1 MSKLLESLNAD
12 QRRAV
17 ETLEGPLLVLA
28 GAGTGKTRVIT
39 VRTVHLLGQGVK
51 AENLLLMTFTNK
63 AAREMRER
71 LVGMAGKR
79 AEKVTVGTFHSF
91 CIRLLREHA
100 KKMGLP
106 EGFGIC
112 DGSDQIT
119 AIKGALRE
127 LLIAE
132 ADINPRAAQSKIS
145 LYKNSLITPDQALDA
160 AADEWEI
167 SVAHIFAKYEKH
179 LRRSHVIDFDD
190 FLIFALRL
198 LRENEDVRMALEKR
212 YQYVMVDEYQD
223 TNGPQ
228 YGIVHEIVKN
238 HRNLCVVGDDDQS
251 IYGWRGADVSK
262 ILGFEKDFHGA
273 EKVHLGMNYRS
284 TVEII
289 DAANKVIRNNPKR
302 HDKELRSA
310 IGEGSSVAIMR
321 MEDES
326 HEASFICSEI
336 EHLVRAGEAH
346 FRDIAILVRT
356 AQQPRAFEA
365 DLRAAN
371 IPYQL
376 IGGMSFFDRK
386 EVRDIMSYL
395 RLVSNPADETSFL
408 RIANIPARGIGKTT
422 IDKVI
427 AEATA
432 AGEGAFTAFRKL
444 IESGEIDGSAAKGF
458 AELRSS
464 LNLAVTLAK
473 EGDLV
478 RTIRELIEAV
488 NYRGE
493 IDRIYPDEV
502 TRELRWNGVQ
512 EVLNYAENFQRKK
525 SKPTLLGFLE
535 ELSLNENNDKDKED
549 SGDSVTLM
557 TLHSAKGLE
566 FRRVYLVGVEEG
578 ILPHIRSA
586 SEGSV
591 DEERRLMYV
600 GVTRAQHDL
609 TITYCESRAKFGRL
623 VPCHPSRFLF
633 EMKEKTPPEGWI
645 AAGPAQMVQTAAPVP
660 RDKDK
665 PKAKKKVWK
674 KRKPSRR

>member
-1 MSKLLESLNAD
+1 MSKLLESLNPE

-17 ETLEGPLLVLA
+17 ETTEGPLLVLA

-39 VRTVHLLGQGVK
+39 VRTAHLLDQGVK

-71 LVGMAGKR
+71 LVGLAGKR
-79 AEKVTVGTFHSF
+79 AKDVTVGTFHSF
-91 CIRLLREHA
+91 CIRLLRQHA
-100 KKMGLP
+100 EKMGLP

-112 DGSDQIT
+112 DGSDQMT

-127 LLIAE
+127 LRIAE

-160 AADEWEI
+160 AEDDWEI
-167 SVAHIFAKYEKH
+167 SVAHIYGKFEQH
-179 LRRSHVIDFDD
+179 LRRSRVIDFDD

-198 LRENEDVRMALEKR
+198 LRENEDVRLALEKR

-228 YGIVHEIVKN
+228 YGIVYELVKN

-251 IYGWRGADVSK
+251 IYGWRGADISK

-273 EKVHLGMNYRS
+273 VKVHLGTNYRS

-302 HDKELRSA
+302 HDKQLRSA
-310 IGEGSSVAIMR
+310 LGEGSSVAIMR

-336 EHLVRAGEAH
+336 EHLVRVGEAH

-371 IPYQL
+371 IPYHL
-376 IGGMSFFDRK
+376 VGGMSFFDRK
-386 EVRDIMSYL
+386 EVRDILAYL
-395 RLVSNPADETSFL
+395 RLIANPADETSFL
-408 RIANIPARGIGKTT
+408 RIVNIPARGIGKTT

-427 AEATA
+427 AQATA
-432 AGEGAFTAFRKL
+432 DGEGAFVSFRKL
-444 IESGEIDGSAAKGF
+444 VESGEIGGSAAKGF
-458 AELRSS
+458 SDLRSS
-464 LNLAVTLAK
+464 LNLAHTIAQ

-478 RTIRELIEAV
+478 RTLRELLTAV
-488 NYRGE
+488 QYRAE
-493 IDRIYPDEV
+493 IDRIYPDDS

-512 EVLNYAENFQRKK
+512 EVLNFAENFQRKK
-525 SKPTLLGFLE
+525 KQPTLTTFLE
-535 ELSLNENNDKDKED
+535 ELSLNENNDKDKD
-549 SGDSVTLM
+549 GADDSVTLM
-557 TLHSAKGLE
+557 TLHAAKGLE

-578 ILPHIRSA
+578 ILPHARA
-586 SEGSV
+586 AAEGNV

-665 PKAKKKVWK
+665 PKVKKKAWK
-674 KRKPSRR
+674 KRRPSRR